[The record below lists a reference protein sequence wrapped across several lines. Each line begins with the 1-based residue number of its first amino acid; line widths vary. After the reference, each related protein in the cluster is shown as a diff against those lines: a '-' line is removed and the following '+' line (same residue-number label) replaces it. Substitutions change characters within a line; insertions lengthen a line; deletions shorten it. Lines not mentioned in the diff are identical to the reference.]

1 MARIVP
7 LDAAMVPAL
16 EREILPQLNPRMP
29 AERWRRLFLPP
40 WRHEGPLGHV
50 LVEGER
56 IVGMIGTLFGQR
68 DIEGIPHRV
77 CNLHSWYVA
86 PEHRA
91 MSLML
96 LKPLLS
102 MRDVT
107 LTDFSPSP
115 RVLEISRRLGFQ
127 VLDDRVHVLPALPG
141 RARGSVEVG
150 MLVDDAH
157 AATVLSPTDL
167 ALFRDHQGLDC
178 EHLLARDGDAY
189 CYVVHTGHRQRL
201 LRYRRVQY
209 LSHPALFARHHH
221 AIRHHALRRGGH
233 ALVVG
238 ARRMEG
244 HAVPW
249 SLPARSHPSL
259 YRGAAPATALDGL
272 YSELPLLGLP
282 LEFTALRAL
291 ASLRHRLRGRTPAP

>member
-1 MARIVP
+1 VP
-7 LDAAMVPAL
+7 LDPSMMPEL
-16 EREILPQLNPRMP
+16 ERGILPHLNPHMP
-29 AERWRRLFLPP
+29 VERWRRLFVPP
-40 WRHEGPLGHV
+40 WRHEGTLGQV
-50 LVEGER
+50 LMDDGR
-56 IVGMIGTLFGQR
+56 IVGMIGTLFRDR
-68 DIEGIPHRV
+68 DIDGAPHRV

-127 VLDDRVHVLPALPG
+127 VLDDRVHVMPALPG
-141 RARGSVEVG
+141 PLRTGARIRVLDDEAQAARA
-150 MLVDDAH
+150 
-157 AATVLSPTDL
+157 LSPTDL
-167 ALFRDHQGLDC
+167 ALYRDHQGLDC
-178 EHLLARDGDAY
+178 EHLLATAGGEY

-238 ARRMEG
+238 TRRLEG

-249 SLPARSHPSL
+249 SLQARSHPSL
-259 YRGAAPATALDGL
+259 YRGDAPASALDGM
-272 YSELPLLGLP
+272 YSELPVLGLP
-282 LEFTALRAL
+282 LEFTALRTL
-291 ASLRHRLRGRTPAP
+291 ASVRQRWRGRTGTS